1 MDTTATQ
8 KQPHPSGPRVWENPS
23 VLRWFLQLALAFGYF
38 SAVADRLGL
47 WGPPGHP
54 GVVWGDFHHFLAY
67 TGILNPWCPAALL
80 PALGVLAT
88 IAETAIGIGLVSG
101 WKTRAWALASGVLL
115 LLFAVS
121 MSYTTGIHSVLNY
134 SVLTDVGASFLLAAF
149 AGESRRRDA

>member
-8 KQPHPSGPRVWENPS
+8 KLPHPVWQRIWENPS
-23 VLRWFLQLALAFGYF
+23 VPRWFLQLALAFGYF

-67 TGILNPWCPAALL
+67 TAILNPWCPAALL

-88 IAETAIGIGLVSG
+88 MAETAIGIGLVSG
-101 WKTRAWALASGVLL
+101 WKTRAWALASGVML
-115 LLFAVS
+115 LLFAGS

-134 SVLTDVGASFLLAAF
+134 SVLADAGASFLLASF
-149 AGESRRRDA
+149 ADRPRRRDA

>member
-8 KQPHPSGPRVWENPS
+8 KLPHPVWQRIWKNPS
-23 VLRWFLQLALAFGYF
+23 VPRWFLQLALAFGYF

-54 GVVWGDFHHFLAY
+54 GVAWGDFHHFLAY
-67 TGILNPWCPAALL
+67 VAVLNPWCPAALL

-101 WKTRAWALASGVLL
+101 WKTRAWALASGVML
-115 LLFAVS
+115 LLFAGS
-121 MSYTTGIHSVLNY
+121 MSYTTGIHSALNY
-134 SVLTDVGASFLLAAF
+134 SVLTDAGASFLLAAV
-149 AGESRRRDA
+149 ADEPRRRDA